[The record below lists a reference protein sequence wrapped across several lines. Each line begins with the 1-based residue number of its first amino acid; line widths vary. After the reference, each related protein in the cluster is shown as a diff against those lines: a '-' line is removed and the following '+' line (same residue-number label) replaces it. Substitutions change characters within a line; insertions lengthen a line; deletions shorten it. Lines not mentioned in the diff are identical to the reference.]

1 MKLLCI
7 NICLTGSLTNPCNCS
22 LVTEGLL
29 FDKPPV
35 LTLNSMWCPGSY
47 RGNLDKPIIGKSHN
61 GSSYKKSHYMNLIC
75 LIIMKFCTHTDSHA
89 VSLYT
94 KMFMV
99 ILLVYL
105 YEIKSETALKKK
117 IHSFMAQVQ
126 GSVVC
131 YLEEVSHPK
140 YIPSWHITVQVW
152 TYDSAK
158 RFITNIAW
166 FNLKISY
173 YWDQKSNCGDKMII
187 RSSYPHSRNSYT
199 WKTAPSYWSNPLI
212 PDSALLSASAEIKFK
227 ILLQSLPA

>member
-1 MKLLCI
+1 MSDYHEILHIHRQPCCQFIHKNVYGDTTGIFVWNKKWNCI
-7 NICLTGSLTNPCNCS
+7 
-22 LVTEGLL
+22 E
-29 FDKPPV
+29 
-35 LTLNSMWCPGSY
+35 
-47 RGNLDKPIIGKSHN
+47 
-61 GSSYKKSHYMNLIC
+61 
-75 LIIMKFCTHTDSHA
+75 
-89 VSLYT
+89 
-94 KMFMV
+94 
-99 ILLVYL
+99 
-105 YEIKSETALKKK
+105 KK

-212 PDSALLSASAEIKFK
+212 PDSALLSASAEIKIK